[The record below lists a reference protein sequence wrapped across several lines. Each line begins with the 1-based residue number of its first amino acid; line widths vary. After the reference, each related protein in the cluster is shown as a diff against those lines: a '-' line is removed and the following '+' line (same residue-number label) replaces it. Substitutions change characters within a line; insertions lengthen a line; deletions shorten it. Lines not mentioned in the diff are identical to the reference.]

1 MEIKKSKGAN
11 LENHRLTYLLMG
23 FVFALSAIYVCFEY
37 TDKEIEIYNNQTVAE
52 IIEEDIQIDQTI
64 QEETPPPP
72 PEPEEIPDVIEEIKV
87 VEDDVKVENVDFNSE
102 DKKDE
107 VVVFHEMPKVVD
119 EPQEEVEEVFIVV
132 EEQAEY
138 PGGQSALMKYFSD
151 NIRYPVSASENGVQ
165 GRVICQFTV
174 WKDGS
179 ISDIKILRSVH
190 PALDNE
196 AIRLIKGM
204 PKWKPGKQ
212 LGKPVASRFTLPVL
226 FRLQ

>member
-37 TDKEIEIYNNQTVAE
+37 TDKEIEIYDNQTVAE

-87 VEDDVKVENVDFNSE
+87 VEDDVKVESVDFNSE

-107 VVVFHEMPKVVD
+107 VVVFHEMPKVEEKV
-119 EPQEEVEEVFIVV
+119 EEEVEEVFMVV
-132 EEQAEY
+132 EEAAEF
-138 PGGQSALMKYFSD
+138 PGGNTALMKYFGD

-165 GRVICQFTV
+165 GRVICQFITR
-174 WKDGS
+174 KD
-179 ISDIKILRSVH
+179 VH
-190 PALDNE
+190 TYDY
-196 AIRLIKGM
+196 
-204 PKWKPGKQ
+204 
-212 LGKPVASRFTLPVL
+212 
-226 FRLQ
+226 FRY

>member
-23 FVFALSAIYVCFEY
+23 FVFALSVIYVCFEY
-37 TDKEIEIYNNQTVAE
+37 TDKEIEIYDNQTVAE

-87 VEDDVKVENVDFNSE
+87 VEDDVKVESVDFNSE

-107 VVVFHEMPKVVD
+107 VVVFHEMPKVEEKV
-119 EPQEEVEEVFIVV
+119 EEEVEEVFMVV
-132 EEQAEY
+132 EEAAEF
-138 PGGQSALMKYFSD
+138 PGGNTALMKYFGD

>member
-1 MEIKKSKGAN
+1 
-11 LENHRLTYLLMG
+11 
-23 FVFALSAIYVCFEY
+23 
-37 TDKEIEIYNNQTVAE
+37 
-52 IIEEDIQIDQTI
+52 
-64 QEETPPPP
+64 
-72 PEPEEIPDVIEEIKV
+72 
-87 VEDDVKVENVDFNSE
+87 
-102 DKKDE
+102 
-107 VVVFHEMPKVVD
+107 MPKVVD

>member
-23 FVFALSAIYVCFEY
+23 FVFAFSLIYVCFEY
-37 TDKEIEIYNNQTVAE
+37 TNKDIKIHDTEQVAE

-64 QEETPPPP
+64 QDETPPPP

-132 EEQAEY
+132 EE
-138 PGGQSALMKYFSD
+138 L
-151 NIRYPVSASENGVQ
+151 N
-165 GRVICQFTV
+165 
-174 WKDGS
+174 
-179 ISDIKILRSVH
+179 
-190 PALDNE
+190 
-196 AIRLIKGM
+196 
-204 PKWKPGKQ
+204 
-212 LGKPVASRFTLPVL
+212 TLVVNQPL
-226 FRLQ
+226 

>member
-23 FVFALSAIYVCFEY
+23 FVFAFSLIYVCFEY
-37 TDKEIEIYNNQTVAE
+37 TNKDIKIHDTEQVAE

-64 QEETPPPP
+64 QDETPPPP

-138 PGGQSALMKYFSD
+138 PGGQ
-151 NIRYPVSASENGVQ
+151 
-165 GRVICQFTV
+165 
-174 WKDGS
+174 
-179 ISDIKILRSVH
+179 
-190 PALDNE
+190 
-196 AIRLIKGM
+196 
-204 PKWKPGKQ
+204 
-212 LGKPVASRFTLPVL
+212 
-226 FRLQ
+226 

>member
-11 LENHRLTYLLMG
+11 LETNRPTYLLMG
-23 FVFALSAIYVCFEY
+23 FVFALSLIYVCFEY
-37 TDKEIEIYNNQTVAE
+37 TNKDIKIHDTDTVAE

-72 PEPEEIPDVIEEIKV
+72 PEPEEVPDVIEEIKV

-107 VVVFHEMPKVVD
+107 VVVFHEIPKVV
-119 EPQEEVEEVFIVV
+119 EEVEEEVEEVFMVV
-132 EEQAEY
+132 EEQAEF
-138 PGGQSALMKYFSD
+138 PGGQSALMKYFND

-179 ISDIKILRSVH
+179 ISDIKVLRSVH

-196 AIRLIKGM
+196 AIRLIKNM